1 MTNGN
6 RSLAGQLKIR
16 TRSVVDVYPE
26 VSSTAYGIRATI
38 YMVTSLNATEI
49 SNWN

>member
-16 TRSVVDVYPE
+16 TWSVVDVYPE
-26 VSSTAYGIRATI
+26 VSNTAYGIRAI